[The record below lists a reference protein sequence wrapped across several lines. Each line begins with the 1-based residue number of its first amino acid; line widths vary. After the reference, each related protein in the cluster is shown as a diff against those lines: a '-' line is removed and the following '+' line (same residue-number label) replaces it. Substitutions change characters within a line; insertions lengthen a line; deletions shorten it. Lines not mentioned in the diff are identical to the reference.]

1 MRGFCGVRPDASR
14 LADAVKMMLEALEQ
28 HLADLNI
35 KEVRDGVVKLRQFG
49 RIMMGVVALCCETR
63 VSPPCLRSST
73 TCASRTARLQA
84 ENFPNLGRCT
94 LCWRCRQA
102 SPMRI
107 SVMLADSN
115 PQSMMGTWS
124 GTCSDALLLQSSFS
138 CFSRRIC
145 TDSSSPRFSVTR
157 GNSFHWVS
165 FTRFFNTGR
174 IGTTGSSGT
183 Y

>member
-1 MRGFCGVRPDASR
+1 MCGFCGVRPDASR

-28 HLADLNI
+28 HLVDLHI
-35 KEVRDGVVKLRQFG
+35 KEVRDGVVKLRQLG
-49 RIMMGVVALCCETR
+49 RIMMGVVALCCEMR

-73 TCASRTARLQA
+73 TCASRTSSLQA
-84 ENFPNLGRCT
+84 GNFPNLGRCT

-124 GTCSDALLLQSSFS
+124 GTSSDA
-138 CFSRRIC
+138 
-145 TDSSSPRFSVTR
+145 
-157 GNSFHWVS
+157 
-165 FTRFFNTGR
+165 
-174 IGTTGSSGT
+174 
-183 Y
+183 